1 MSCCSASMS
10 DRLAAAARSALAALL
25 LLAALL
31 AAPAAARPGA
41 PTILISIDGFHP
53 DYLARGVTPNLA
65 RLAATGATGP
75 MRPSFPTKTFPNHWT
90 LVTGMRPD
98 RHGIVANRME
108 DPARPGE
115 VFTMASDDPF
125 WWNAAEPIWVTAEK
139 AGLRTATM
147 FWPGSA
153 VAWGGT
159 KSMGWPPAYPGGV
172 RPRDWQAFSMDV
184 TGLQRVETVLDWL
197 RRPAAIRP
205 DFIALYFDLVDT
217 VGHAWGPGSP
227 RLNPALSE
235 VDQLIGILLR
245 GLDGRPVNLVIVS
258 DHGMAAS
265 GSDRILALDRL
276 LDPAD
281 FRTIDAGAFA
291 TIVASPGREAA
302 VEAALLRPHDHMQCW
317 RKAEIPARFAYGRH
331 PRVAPYFCL
340 AETGWLV
347 LRSAPAEPRAGGD
360 HGYDHEAPEM
370 TALFIANG
378 PAIRA
383 GVSLPAFDNVAV
395 QPLLAALLGVP
406 AGATDG
412 SLAPLAPALRTPGD

>member
-10 DRLAAAARSALAALL
+10 DRRAAAARAALAALL
-25 LLAALL
+25 LLWGLV
-31 AAPAAARPGA
+31 AAPAGARPDA

-53 DYLARGVTPNLA
+53 DYLRRGVTPNLA

-98 RHGIVANRME
+98 RHGIVANKME

-115 VFTMASDDPF
+115 TFTMASDDPF
-125 WWNAAEPIWVTAEK
+125 WWNAAPPIWVTAEK

-159 KSMGWPPAYPGGV
+159 KSADWPPRYPGGT
-172 RPRDWQAFSMDV
+172 RPRDWLPFSMDV
-184 TGLQRVETVLDWL
+184 SDLQRVTMVLDWL
-197 RRPAAIRP
+197 RRPDAIRP
-205 DFIALYFDLVDT
+205 DFVALYFDRVDT
-217 VGHAWGPGSP
+217 AGHGWGPDSP

-235 VDQLIGILLR
+235 IDQLIGILIR
-245 GLDGRPVNLVIVS
+245 GLADRPVNLVITS

-265 GSDRILALDRL
+265 SSDRVIALDRL

-291 TIVASPGREAA
+291 TIVPNPGRAAA

-317 RKAEIPARFAYGRH
+317 RKADIPARFAYGRH

-347 LRSAPAEPRAGGD
+347 LPTRPAAARSGGD
-360 HGYDHEAPEM
+360 HGYDHDAPEM

-383 GVSLPAFDNVAV
+383 GVTLPAFDNVAV
-395 QPLLAALLGVP
+395 QPLLAALLGVT
-406 AGATDG
+406 AGETDG
-412 SLAPLAPALRTPGD
+412 SLAPLAPALRTPGE

>member
-10 DRLAAAARSALAALL
+10 EPLRRALAALAL
-25 LLAALL
+25 LLGLV
-31 AAPAAARPGA
+31 AAPAFARPEA

-65 RLAATGATGP
+65 RLAAGGVHAP

-98 RHGIVANRME
+98 RHGIVANKME
-108 DPARPGE
+108 DAARPGE
-115 VFTMASDDPF
+115 IFTMASDDPF

-147 FWPGSA
+147 FWPGA
-153 VAWGGT
+153 TVAWGGT
-159 KSMGWPPAYPGGV
+159 RTDDWPPRYPGGI
-172 RPRDWQAFSMDV
+172 RPRDWQLFSADV

-197 RRPAAIRP
+197 RRPDSIRP
-205 DFIALYFDLVDT
+205 DFIALYFDQVD
-217 VGHAWGPGSP
+217 VAGHDHGPDSP
-227 RLNPALSE
+227 RLAPALSE
-235 VDQLIGILLR
+235 VDQLIGVLLR
-245 GLDGRPVNLVIVS
+245 GLEGRAVNLVIVS

-265 GSDRILALDRL
+265 GSDRVVPLDRL

-281 FRTIDAGAFA
+281 YRTIDAGPFA
-291 TIVASPGREAA
+291 TIVPAPGRDAA

-317 RKAEIPARFAYGRH
+317 RKSAIPARFAYGRH
-331 PRVAPYFCL
+331 PRVAPIFCL
-340 AETGWLV
+340 AETGWLI
-347 LRSAPAEPRAGGD
+347 LKSPPAEPRSGGD

-370 TALFIANG
+370 TALFIAHG
-378 PAIRA
+378 PAFRA
-383 GVSLPAFDNVAV
+383 GATLPAFDNVAV
-395 QPLLAALLGVP
+395 QPLLARLLGVA

-412 SLAPLAPALRTPGD
+412 SLAPLEPALRNPEE